1 MDVGKALISIL
12 NSDSAVT
19 GLIGTMDQNMRCFPS
34 ADTLSIANAT
44 SGGGTTTVPYIIYH
58 IVSNTPNNTKN
69 YKSLYDYITV
79 QISVYDSGY
88 ADLQNLVGIVR
99 NALEY
104 KSGTFNSVMI
114 DKIFFQGGSSAY
126 DDSAGMN
133 GLYQYDMDFQF
144 NMQYADPPVTFS
156 NTYSISLDGTD
167 DYLVDADYNRQ
178 QIKSVFSFS
187 AWFKKTNTTGTGTVL
202 GAWNTANTM
211 RCLVYNTTGYLQFG
225 VRLSDNSLKKV
236 DVSTNYADNAWH
248 HVAGTFLKN
257 GNVKCYV
264 DGSLVGTTATGA
276 DLELQYTDSN
286 TDNSGT
292 VESGIDIGRQS
303 NNSNFFN
310 GLIDEVAI
318 WDVELDADAVT
329 AIYNSGVPT
338 DLSEDSGNYDNSS
351 SLISWWRMEEG
362 SGTSVADSSTQSNA
376 MTVTNGGTFSS
387 TVPS

>member
-44 SGGGTTTVPYIIYH
+44 SGGGTTTVPYLIYH
-58 IVSNTPNNTKN
+58 IVSNEPNNTKN
-69 YKSLYDYITV
+69 YKSLYDYVTV

-126 DDSAGMN
+126 DDNAGMN
-133 GLYQYDMDFQF
+133 GLYQYNMDFQF
-144 NMQYADPPVTFS
+144 NMKYADPPVTFS

-167 DYLVDADYNRQ
+167 DYLVDSDYNRQ

-211 RCLVYNTTGYLQFG
+211 RCLVYNTSGYLQFG

>member
-58 IVSNTPNNTKN
+58 VVSNEPNNTKN
-69 YKSLYDYITV
+69 YKSLYDYVTV

-144 NMQYADPPVTFS
+144 NMKYADPPVTFS

>member
-144 NMQYADPPVTFS
+144 NMKYADPPVTFS

>member
-1 MDVGKALISIL
+1 MNVGKALISIL

-58 IVSNTPNNTKN
+58 VVSNEPNNTKN
-69 YKSLYDYITV
+69 YKSLYDYVTV

-126 DDSAGMN
+126 DDNAGMN
-133 GLYQYDMDFQF
+133 GLYQYNMDFQF
-144 NMQYADPPVTFS
+144 NMKYADPPVTFS

-187 AWFKKTNTTGTGTVL
+187 AWFKKTNTTGTGAVL

>member
-1 MDVGKALISIL
+1 M
-12 NSDSAVT
+12 
-19 GLIGTMDQNMRCFPS
+19 
-34 ADTLSIANAT
+34 
-44 SGGGTTTVPYIIYH
+44 
-58 IVSNTPNNTKN
+58 
-69 YKSLYDYITV
+69 
-79 QISVYDSGY
+79 
-88 ADLQNLVGIVR
+88 
-99 NALEY
+99 
-104 KSGTFNSVMI
+104 
-114 DKIFFQGGSSAY
+114 
-126 DDSAGMN
+126 
-133 GLYQYDMDFQF
+133 
-144 NMQYADPPVTFS
+144 
-156 NTYSISLDGTD
+156 
-167 DYLVDADYNRQ
+167 
-178 QIKSVFSFS
+178 
-187 AWFKKTNTTGTGTVL
+187 
-202 GAWNTANTM
+202 
-211 RCLVYNTTGYLQFG
+211 
-225 VRLSDNSLKKV
+225 
-236 DVSTNYADNAWH
+236 
-248 HVAGTFLKN
+248 
-257 GNVKCYV
+257 

>member
-1 MDVGKALISIL
+1 MNVGKALISIL

-58 IVSNTPNNTKN
+58 VVSNEPNNTKN
-69 YKSLYDYITV
+69 YKSLYDYVTV

-126 DDSAGMN
+126 DDNAGMN
-133 GLYQYDMDFQF
+133 GLYQYNMDFQF
-144 NMQYADPPVTFS
+144 NMKYADPPVTFS

-338 DLSEDSGNYDNSS
+338 DLSEDSGTYDNSS

>member
-1 MDVGKALISIL
+1 MNVGKALISIL

-58 IVSNTPNNTKN
+58 VVSNEPNNTKN
-69 YKSLYDYITV
+69 YKSLYDYVTV

-126 DDSAGMN
+126 DDNAGMN
-133 GLYQYDMDFQF
+133 GLYQYNMDFQF
-144 NMQYADPPVTFS
+144 NMKYADPPVTFS

-167 DYLVDADYNRQ
+167 DYLVDSDYNRQ